1 MDAGTKNS
9 QSRLPKNSPRR
20 KQTIPVL
27 DVLRDR
33 IASHQIPP
41 GTKLVEERLAVE
53 FGITRARMREVFS
66 ALEALGLVMRIP
78 NRGTVVCKLEL
89 SQVFEIYDVREALE
103 GMCARL
109 AAQNAPPESWQDMVD
124 LYAPGGVMENYVK
137 DKNIE
142 AFFDEYSRL
151 RLRMIEAANNP
162 VLASMLDGILE
173 KSKVIMRRVMILPG
187 RAEQGLIEHRAIVQA
202 LRDGDAERA
211 EALRR
216 QNIRSAVEHLKRYQT
231 WVL

>member
-1 MDAGTKNS
+1 
-9 QSRLPKNSPRR
+9 
-20 KQTIPVL
+20 
-27 DVLRDR
+27 LRER

-78 NRGTVVCKLEL
+78 NRGTVVCKLDL
-89 SQVFEIYDVREALE
+89 NQVFEIYDVREALE

-124 LYAPGGVMENYVK
+124 LYAPDGAMEQYVK
-137 DKNIE
+137 EGNIE
-142 AFFDEYSRL
+142 DFFEEYSRL

-187 RAEQGLIEHRAIVQA
+187 RTAQALIEHRAIIAA
-202 LRDGDAERA
+202 LRSGDAESA

-216 QNIRSAVEHLKRYQT
+216 QNIRSAVAHLKRYKT

>member
-1 MDAGTKNS
+1 MSATTSSG
-9 QSRLPKNSPRR
+9 PKASK
-20 KQTIPVL
+20 KQQNIPVL
-27 DVLRDR
+27 DVLRER

-41 GTKLVEERLAVE
+41 GTKLVEERLSKE

-78 NRGTVVCKLEL
+78 HQGTIVCKLEL
-89 SQVFEIYDVREALE
+89 NQVFEIYDVREALE

-109 AAQNAPPESWQDMVD
+109 AAKNTTATDWQDMVE
-124 LYAPGGVMENYVK
+124 LYAPDGPMEHYIK

-142 AFFDEYSRL
+142 AFFDEYNRL
-151 RLRMIEAANNP
+151 RLRMIEAADNP

-187 RAEQGLIEHRAIVQA
+187 RAEQGLLEHRAIIAA
-202 LRDGDAERA
+202 LHAGDAELA
-211 EALRR
+211 ESLRR
-216 QNIRSAVEHLKRYQT
+216 ENIRSAVEHLKRYQT